1 MYRGGWYEI
10 LLLVEVLLV
19 FNSFW
24 ERECY
29 FFKVWFLVGRIS
41 VGEWFHALDYVSNV
55 VRFSGF

>member
-10 LLLVEVLLV
+10 LLLVEALLV

-41 VGEWFHALDYVSNV
+41 VGEWFYVLDYVSNV